1 VVQPPKGYERESL
14 RKYNAFTPLNH
25 LVDAVAPESETARQ
39 FNELA
44 KQIAAGQAT
53 PEQWQQAREWLT
65 LWRDNDAKLQ
75 PTLTKSDL
83 TVELVPVSH
92 SLAQAATMGLQALDA
107 LQNHRVVSA
116 DLQQQN
122 LAWLKTAA
130 KPQAV
135 VVDMVVPSVE
145 LLVQA
150 AKTQ

>member
-1 VVQPPKGYERESL
+1 
-14 RKYNAFTPLNH
+14 
-25 LVDAVAPESETARQ
+25 
-39 FNELA
+39 LA
-44 KQIAAGQAT
+44 KS
-53 PEQWQQAREWLT
+53 ELT
-65 LWRDNDAKLQ
+65 E
-75 PTLTKSDL
+75 
-83 TVELVPVSH
+83 ELVPVSH
-92 SLAQAATMGLQALDA
+92 TLAQAATMGLQALED

-116 DLQQQN
+116 GMRQQN